1 MNTTR
6 LTNAPQTRQQLLADN
21 NDHYD
26 YDALQ
31 HTPNYHD
38 FDYDYYNNDYNF
50 DFDEER
56 PIFLRAPIKQD
67 NDEDN
72 DYNHDFDEDTHVE
85 DDDEVVEFNNL
96 YGTNLNK
103 NELDILQDFARDE
116 HLLIDDAI
124 DYIQDCHCCGSQLA
138 IFGNSYCNKRCCE
151 YIEDYRYPCHRDAD
165 CLICH
170 GYPVENTDTNYC
182 FWGPDCDSC
191 AAYTGTKEDEY
202 CLFCVDCIKPMTDH
216 EGYVSNQELFCNL
229 CILKQDLS
237 DEVEDEDAVEV
248 DEGNDGWL
256 NEETGVFHIG
266 DWVNG
271 SFIPYMDDVRNIE
284 YFGLDENQDEEQ
296 DTDSNSDSS
305 HKRKR
310 SLDEDEI
317 ISVDDNSE
325 MDFKRVKQ
333 DDYMDISSNEY
344 DYSESVVDYETEM
357 DSEEDEFT
365 LPTHDNIIEQLQ
377 NENAELREALSNQS
391 RIVFP
396 DGYHIGFIME
406 NGVRYLQVFNGNPIV
421 ADNGPL
427 TLADLDCEQSDQ
439 DSRMDI

>member
-6 LTNAPQTRQQLLADN
+6 LTNAPQTRQQLIADN
-21 NDHYD
+21 GDHYD
-26 YDALQ
+26 YDVLQ
-31 HTPNYHD
+31 TTDYTCLE

-56 PIFLRAPIKQD
+56 PLFLRAPIKQD

-72 DYNHDFDEDTHVE
+72 DYNHDFDEDTHAD

-103 NELDILQDFARDE
+103 NDLTILQDFAKDE
-116 HLLIDDAI
+116 FLLIDDAI
-124 DYIQDCHCCGSQLA
+124 DYIQDCHYCGNQLA

-151 YIEDYRYPCHRDAD
+151 SIEDYRYPCYRGAD

-202 CLFCVDCIKPMTDH
+202 CLFCVDCIKPMNEH

-229 CILKQDLS
+229 CILKQDIS
-237 DEVEDEDAVEV
+237 DEVEDEY
-248 DEGNDGWL
+248 EGNDGWL

-284 YFGLDENQDEEQ
+284 YFDLDENQDEDEEQ
-296 DTDSNSDSS
+296 DIDSNSDSS

-310 SLDEDEI
+310 NDSLDEI
-317 ISVDDNSE
+317 ISVDDDSE

-357 DSEEDEFT
+357 DSEEEEFT

-406 NGVRYLQVFNGNPIV
+406 DGIRYLQVFNGNPIV

-427 TLADLDCEQSDQ
+427 TLADLDCEESDQ